1 MNELHK
7 ETSPYLLQHQNNPIH
22 WKSWN
27 PEALKLAQTQNKL
40 LLISVGYSAC
50 HWCHVMEH
58 ESFEDAQV
66 AELMNQKYVSIKVDR
81 EEHPDVDAVYMK
93 AVQLM
98 TRQGGWP
105 LNVVALPD
113 GRPVWGGT
121 YFRKENWLSALEQL
135 AEIWQSEPQ
144 KMVDYADNLGKAL
157 ESLGNLS
164 LQPLR
169 DYSDFLQNAL
179 VNWSKS
185 FDWEFGGYSR
195 APKFMMPTNYRF
207 LMRYAY
213 QNQDHQLLEYVNLT
227 LTKMAYGGVFDVLA
241 GGFCRYSVDVKWHV
255 PHFEKMLYD
264 NGQLVSLYSDAY
276 RLTKNPLYK
285 VVVEKTLD
293 FVGAEWLTA
302 EGGFY
307 SAWDADSLNAKG
319 TKEEGAF
326 YVWTK
331 PALQNIFQEEFELF
345 VAIFNINEYGYW
357 EHGNYVL
364 IQDKPLEQIALD
376 FGVSI
381 EELAQKKRSFEQT
394 LYKLRENRAKPALDD
409 KMLTSWNAMMARGYV
424 DAYKAFQNPEYLEI
438 AQKNIHFIKTRLMG
452 EESNLYR
459 TYKNGQAKINGF
471 LEDYAFVMDA
481 LIGLYEVSAD
491 ESYLYEAKQ
500 LADYVLDKFYNPQK
514 ALFRFKSVDDAA
526 LVVDNYEIE
535 DNVIDSSNSVM
546 AGNLYKL
553 SVYFGLMHYRD
564 IAERMVELV
573 VSNIDYPSAFS
584 NWLNVLLH
592 FDSAQRELSVV
603 GSGALDSLK
612 IIHQHYLP
620 HVIISAS
627 EVQTKLPVL
636 EGRFSEEILHY
647 FICQNRVCGLPLQNL
662 NEVLSQIKI

>member
-27 PEALKLAQTQNKL
+27 PEALKLAQTQNIL

-58 ESFEDAQV
+58 ESFEDDEV

-93 AVQLM
+93 AVQIM

-121 YFRKENWLSALEQL
+121 YFPKENWMSILEQL
-135 AEIWQSEPQ
+135 AEIWQNEPQ
-144 KMVDYADNLGKAL
+144 KMYDYAENLGKAL
-157 ESLGNLS
+157 ESLTHLS
-164 LQPLR
+164 PQPLS
-169 DYSDFLQNAL
+169 DYSEFLQNAL

-185 FDWEFGGYSR
+185 FDEEFGGYSR

-213 QNQDHQLLEYVNLT
+213 QNKDKQLLDYVNLT
-227 LTKMAYGGVFDVLA
+227 LTKMAYGGVFDVLG
-241 GGFCRYSVDVKWHV
+241 GGFCRYSVDIKWHV

-285 VVVEKTLD
+285 EVVEKTLD
-293 FVGAEWLTA
+293 FVGSEWLSP

-319 TKEEGAF
+319 IKEEGAF

-331 PALQNIFQEEFELF
+331 PELQNIFQEEFELF
-345 VAIFNINEYGYW
+345 ANIFSINEYGLW

-364 IQDKPLEQIALD
+364 IQERPLEIIAAD
-376 FGVSI
+376 FDISL
-381 EELAQKKRSFEQT
+381 EELAQKKKSFEQT
-394 LYKLRENRAKPALDD
+394 LYKLRENRAKPDLDD

-424 DAYKAFQNPEYLEI
+424 DAYKAFQNSEYLEI
-438 AQKNIHFIKTRLMG
+438 AQKNIHFIKTHLVG
-452 EESNLYR
+452 EEGNLYR

-471 LEDYAFVMDA
+471 LEDYAFVIDA

-500 LADYVLDKFYNPQK
+500 FTDYVLDKFYHPKK

-526 LVVDNYEIE
+526 LVVENYEVE
-535 DNVIDSSNSVM
+535 DNVIDSSNSMM

-553 SVYFGLMHYRD
+553 SVYFGLTHYRD

-584 NWLNVLLH
+584 QWLNVLLS
-592 FDSAQRELSVV
+592 FDSTQKELSIT

-612 IIHQHYLP
+612 AVHQYYWP
-620 HVIISAS
+620 HVIVSAG
-627 EVQTKLPVL
+627 EVPTKLPIL
-636 EGRFSEEILHY
+636 EGRFSEEKLQY
-647 FICQNRVCGLPLQNL
+647 FICQNRVCGLPLQSL
-662 NEVLSQIKI
+662 DEVISQIKI

>member
-1 MNELHK
+1 MNELYK

-98 TRQGGWP
+98 TKQGGWP

-121 YFRKENWLSALEQL
+121 YFRKENWLSVLEQL

-144 KMVDYADNLGKAL
+144 KMLDYAENLGKAL
-157 ESLGNLS
+157 ESLGSLS
-164 LQPLR
+164 LQPLS

-207 LMRYAY
+207 LLRYAY
-213 QNQDHQLLEYVNLT
+213 QNKDNQLLNYVNIT
-227 LTKMAYGGVFDVLA
+227 LTKMAYGGVFDVLG

-285 VVVEKTLD
+285 EVVEKTLD

-319 TKEEGAF
+319 IKEEGAF

-331 PALQNIFQEEFELF
+331 PALQNIFQKEFELF
-345 VAIFNINEYGYW
+345 AAIFNINEYGYW

-364 IQDKPLEQIALD
+364 IQDKPLEQIASD
-376 FGVSI
+376 FDI
-381 EELAQKKRSFEQT
+381 PLEELAQKKKSFEQT

-438 AQKNIHFIKTRLMG
+438 AQKNIDFIKTSLTG
-452 EESNLYR
+452 EEGNLYR

-514 ALFRFKSVDDAA
+514 ALFRFKSVDDAV
-526 LVVDNYEIE
+526 LVVENYEIE

-553 SVYFGLMHYRD
+553 SVYFGLTHYRD

-584 NWLNVLLH
+584 NWLNVLLS

-612 IIHQHYLP
+612 IVHQHYLP
-620 HVIISAS
+620 HVIVSAS
-627 EVQTKLPVL
+627 EVQSKLPIL
-636 EGRFSEEILHY
+636 EGRFSEENLHY

>member
-1 MNELHK
+1 MNELYK

-50 HWCHVMEH
+50 HWCHVMER

-98 TRQGGWP
+98 TKQGGWP

-121 YFRKENWLSALEQL
+121 YFRKENWLSVLEQL

-144 KMVDYADNLGKAL
+144 KMVDYAENLGKAL

-164 LQPLR
+164 LQPLS

-195 APKFMMPTNYRF
+195 APKFMMPTNYQF

-213 QNQDHQLLEYVNLT
+213 QNKDNQLLNYVNIT
-227 LTKMAYGGVFDVLA
+227 LTKMAYGGVFDVLG

-285 VVVEKTLD
+285 EVVEKTLD

-319 TKEEGAF
+319 IKEEGAF

-331 PALQNIFQEEFELF
+331 PALQNIFQEEFEF
-345 VAIFNINEYGYW
+345 FAAIFNINEYGYW

-364 IQDKPLEQIALD
+364 IQDKPLEQIASD
-376 FGVSI
+376 FDI
-381 EELAQKKRSFEQT
+381 PLEELAQKKKSFEQT

-438 AQKNIHFIKTRLMG
+438 AQKNIDFIKTSLTG
-452 EESNLYR
+452 EEGNLYR

-514 ALFRFKSVDDAA
+514 ALFRFKSVDDAV
-526 LVVDNYEIE
+526 LVVENYEIE

-553 SVYFGLMHYRD
+553 SVYFGLTHYRD

-584 NWLNVLLH
+584 NWLNVLLS

-612 IIHQHYLP
+612 IVHQHYLP
-620 HVIISAS
+620 HVIVSAS
-627 EVQTKLPVL
+627 EVQSKLPIL
-636 EGRFSEEILHY
+636 EGRFSEENLHY